1 MKLNC
6 TITQVQCSQKVIN
19 IITIIIKTKHHLLTN
34 GVRQRDWWERD
45 ADYETLLFVSF
56 IACFVYGPAPV
67 LLFVMKI
74 SFCDN
79 ESVLNRIKIASDP
92 HNANVPLESSLGPHT
107 MNREISS
114 NHKGD
119 INFHSIAQHNKYRS
133 WSLRIW
139 TPEKVRNSA
148 EDAEWLEMVRVGLFI
163 IKQRFL
169 MKINRAGDTMGVTPD
184 GVLCDPILM
193 ISAHRV
199 TLGMNEPLPN
209 ISIVWETENGRI
221 KIKTKRW
228 WILERRSPMWKI
240 CGKFKNQM
248 YNVHLAW
255 CFNQIWSYQLY
266 KTAAG
271 RFKNSDMILFTLNT
285 SNGDQE
291 SSFT

>member
-34 GVRQRDWWERD
+34 GVGQRDWWERD

-92 HNANVPLESSLGPHT
+92 HNTNVPLESSLGPHT

-119 INFHSIAQHNKYRS
+119 INFHSISQHNKYRS
-133 WSLRIW
+133 WSLRKW
-139 TPEKVRNSA
+139 THEKVRNSA

-184 GVLCDPILM
+184 GVLCDPSLM

-199 TLGMNEPLPN
+199 TLRMNEPIAQYHHCVRN
-209 ISIVWETENGRI
+209 REWEN
-221 KIKTKRW
+221 K
-228 WILERRSPMWKI
+228 
-240 CGKFKNQM
+240 
-248 YNVHLAW
+248 
-255 CFNQIWSYQLY
+255 
-266 KTAAG
+266 
-271 RFKNSDMILFTLNT
+271 D
-285 SNGDQE
+285 
-291 SSFT
+291 